1 MFSRFGSEGSG
12 CLNCSIGYGWYFLRW
27 PGWVSTDNPASSGKK
42 MGIRLNDGETE
53 RMPGL
58 VDREM
63 RAAGVV
69 KSARLEV
76 DFDFNRKSMA
86 PPGLRPC
93 DQYGLAGDAGSVG
106 AKSHFLVAVESAFV
120 PSGASHCQ

>member
-1 MFSRFGSEGSG
+1 
-12 CLNCSIGYGWYFLRW
+12 
-27 PGWVSTDNPASSGKK
+27 
-42 MGIRLNDGETE
+42 MGIRLNEGEAE
-53 RMPGL
+53 RMPRL

-63 RAAGVV
+63 RATGVV

-76 DFDFNRKSMA
+76 DFNRKSMA